1 MKKLYAAAMAAI
13 VLAPLSQAVTLDFL
27 GMGHKLDVTI
37 TPSVGTYAGNLS
49 ATRAGEMKFKDTT
62 NSFNG
67 GLQFIGYCLSPGE
80 HLIDPMPATQT
91 TITGP
96 VGWLV
101 QTFGVN
107 RTGITIGVNT
117 YTAAEDAAGF
127 QLAIWKLMDS
137 GLVVNSAPAN
147 AVSVMSYYIAAA
159 GSNSDTAVRFNH
171 VWSGQGARSQDIVTE
186 NFGGTSIPVPEP
198 FTMAIGAAGLATA
211 LARRRKKA

>member
-27 GMGHKLDVTI
+27 GMGDNLTVKI
-37 TPSVGTYAGNLS
+37 TPSVGTYAGIAS
-49 ATRAGEMKFKDTT
+49 TTYAGEMKFKDTDGT
-62 NSFNG
+62 FLG
-67 GLQFIGYCLSPGE
+67 GAQFIGYCLSPGE
-80 HLIDPMPATQT
+80 HLVDPMPVTQT
-91 TITGP
+91 TISGP

-107 RTGITIGVNT
+107 RTGFGS
-117 YTAAEDAAGF
+117 YTAPEDAAGF

-147 AVSVMSYYIAAA
+147 AVSVMNYYIAAA

-171 VWSGQGARSQDIVTE
+171 VYPGRGQRSQDIVTE

>member
-1 MKKLYAAAMAAI
+1 MKKLIAAALAAI
-13 VLAPLSQAVTLDFL
+13 ALAPLSQAVILDFL
-27 GMGHKLDVTI
+27 GTGDKLNVTI
-37 TPSVGTYAGNLS
+37 TPSVGANAGNAS
-49 ATRAGEMKFKDTT
+49 ATVAGELFFKDTT
-62 NSFNG
+62 NTFLG
-67 GLQFIGYCLSPGE
+67 GATFIGYCLSPGDN
-80 HLIDPMPATQT
+80 LIDPMTVTQT

-107 RTGITIGVNT
+107 RTGITIGSNT
-117 YTAAEDAAGF
+117 YNANEDAAGF
-127 QLAIWKLMDS
+127 QLAIWKLMDG
-137 GLVVNSAPAN
+137 GLVINSASAN
-147 AVSVMSYYIAAA
+147 ALTVMNHYLTVA

-171 VWSGQGARSQDIVTE
+171 AWSGQGPRSQDIVTE

>member
-27 GMGHKLDVTI
+27 GMGDKLNVTI
-37 TPSVGTYAGNLS
+37 TPSVGTYAGVAS
-49 ATRAGEMKFKDTT
+49 ATQAGEMFFKDTT
-62 NSFNG
+62 NSFLG
-67 GLQFIGYCLSPGE
+67 GATFIGYCLSPGE
-80 HLIDPMPATQT
+80 HLVDPMPATQT

-107 RTGITIGVNT
+107 RTGITIGMNT

-137 GLVVNSAPAN
+137 SLVVNSAPAN
-147 AVSVMSYYIAAA
+147 ALTVMSHYLTLA
-159 GSNSDTAVRFNH
+159 GTNSATAVRFNH
-171 VWSGQGARSQDIVTE
+171 LWSGGPRSQDIVTE

>member
-27 GMGHKLDVTI
+27 GMGDKLNVTI
-37 TPSVGTYAGNLS
+37 TPSVGTYAGVAS
-49 ATRAGEMKFKDTT
+49 ATQAGEMFFKDTT
-62 NSFNG
+62 NSYLG
-67 GLQFIGYCLSPGE
+67 GATFIGYCLSPGE
-80 HLIDPMPATQT
+80 HLVDPMPATQT

-107 RTGITIGVNT
+107 RTGFGS

-147 AVSVMSYYIAAA
+147 ALTVMSHYLTLA
-159 GSNSDTAVRFNH
+159 GSNSATAVRFNH
-171 VWSGQGARSQDIVTE
+171 LWSGGPRSQDIVTE